1 MAKKATECVK
11 YADEMTSVAIVM
23 RTYERPVMLA
33 RAVASVQKQTFT
45 DWSIVIVNNGGVPD
59 HVDNVVAIARLASPT
74 SDINVLHLDERVG
87 MEEASNIALEASRS
101 EYFVI
106 HDDDDTWKPTFLER
120 SVAAMTTHREA
131 AAIVTGVTKI
141 HELSRGK
148 TLRPQVSEDF
158 YLTQERLSFEAMLG
172 NNTFPPI
179 AALFRQSL
187 LSTVGMFDAT
197 LPVLGDWEFNLRAV
211 TAGPFVFVPER
222 LANYHIR
229 TPDSDVATG
238 NSITV
243 GRDRHRATKMLLHER
258 WLTESTPDGA
268 NKGEAAKRAHEEFE
282 RHEAQLF
289 VANQPVH
296 RSFVVRQ
303 CGRVVRIV
311 RHPAVGFRGVVRRVR
326 RATGR

>member
-1 MAKKATECVK
+1 MRAN
-11 YADEMTSVAIVM
+11 YDDEMPLVTIVM

-33 RAVASVQKQTFT
+33 RALTSVQKQTFT
-45 DWSIVIVNNGGVPD
+45 DWSVVIVNNGGVPSR
-59 HVDNVVAIARLASPT
+59 VDEVVAVARLASPS
-74 SDINVLHLDERVG
+74 SDIHVLHLDDRVG
-87 MEEASNIALEASRS
+87 MEEASNIALQASSS

-106 HDDDDTWKPTFLER
+106 HDDDDTWKPAFLER
-120 SVAAMTTHREA
+120 TVAAMSTHRDA

-158 YLTQERLSFEAMLG
+158 YLTQERLTFDGMLG

-179 AALFRQSL
+179 AALFRRSL
-187 LSTVGMFDAT
+187 LNTVGMFDAT
-197 LPVLGDWEFNLRAV
+197 LPVLGDWEFNLRAI

-243 GRDRHRATKMLLHER
+243 GRDRHRETKVLLHER
-258 WLTESTPDGA
+258 WMSESTPDGT
-268 NKGEAAKRAHEEFE
+268 NKGEAAKSAHEEFE
-282 RHEAQLF
+282 RQEAQTL
-289 VANQPVH
+289 VAHQPVR

-303 CGRVVRIV
+303 GVRVLRVL
-311 RHPAVGFRGVVRRVR
+311 RHPSAGIRGAVRRLR
-326 RATGR
+326 RVTGR

>member
-1 MAKKATECVK
+1 MSLVTV
-11 YADEMTSVAIVM
+11 VM

-45 DWSIVIVNNGGVPD
+45 DWSVVIVNNGGVPSR
-59 HVDNVVAIARLASPT
+59 VDDVVAVARLASPS
-74 SDINVLHLDERVG
+74 SDIHVLHLEERVG
-87 MEEASNIALEASRS
+87 MEEASNIALQASSS
-101 EYFVI
+101 EYFAI
-106 HDDDDTWKPTFLER
+106 HDDDDTWKPAFLER
-120 SVAAMTTHREA
+120 SVAAMTSHRDA

-158 YLTQERLSFEAMLG
+158 YLTQERLTFEAMLG

-179 AALFRQSL
+179 AALFRRSL
-187 LSTVGMFDAT
+187 LNTVGMFDAT

-243 GRDRHRATKMLLHER
+243 GRDRHRETKALLHER
-258 WLTESTPDGA
+258 WMSESTPNGT
-268 NKGEAAKRAHEEFE
+268 NKGEAAKSAHEEFE
-282 RHEAQLF
+282 RQEAQAL
-289 VANQPVH
+289 VAHQPVRH
-296 RSFVVRQ
+296 SFVVRQ
-303 CGRVVRIV
+303 CVRVLRVVR
-311 RHPAVGFRGVVRRVR
+311 HPSAGFRGVVRRLR

>member
-1 MAKKATECVK
+1 MSLVTV
-11 YADEMTSVAIVM
+11 VM

-45 DWSIVIVNNGGVPD
+45 DWSLVIVNNGGVPSR
-59 HVDNVVAIARLASPT
+59 VDDVVAVARLASPS
-74 SDINVLHLDERVG
+74 SDIHVIHLDERVG
-87 MEEASNIALEASRS
+87 MEEASNIALQASSS
-101 EYFVI
+101 EYFAI
-106 HDDDDTWKPTFLER
+106 HDDDDTWKPAFLER
-120 SVAAMTTHREA
+120 SVAAMTTHRDA
-131 AAIVTGVTKI
+131 TAIVTGVTKI

-158 YLTQERLSFEAMLG
+158 YLTQERLTFDAMLG

-179 AALFRQSL
+179 AALFRRSL
-187 LSTVGMFDAT
+187 MNTVGMFDAT

-211 TAGPFVFVPER
+211 TAGPFVFVSER

-238 NSITV
+238 NSITI
-243 GRDRHRATKMLLHER
+243 GRDRHRETKMLLHER
-258 WLTESTPDGA
+258 WMSEATPDGA
-268 NKGEAAKRAHEEFE
+268 NKGEAAKSAHEEFE
-282 RHEAQLF
+282 RHEAQVL
-289 VANQPVH
+289 VANQPVR

-303 CGRVVRIV
+303 GGRVVRVV
-311 RHPAVGFRGVVRRVR
+311 RHPSIGIRGVIRRVR

>member
-1 MAKKATECVK
+1 
-11 YADEMTSVAIVM
+11 
-23 RTYERPVMLA
+23 MLA
-33 RAVASVQKQTFT
+33 RALTSVRKQTFT
-45 DWSIVIVNNGGVPD
+45 DWSLVVVNNGGVPAR
-59 HVDNVVAIARLASPT
+59 VDEVVAIAQLASPHI
-74 SDINVLHLDERVG
+74 DIHVLHLDERVG
-87 MEEASNIALEASRS
+87 MEEASNLALQSSSS

-120 SVAAMTTHREA
+120 TVAAMTTHRNA

-141 HELSRGK
+141 HELSRGA

-158 YLTQERLSFEAMLG
+158 YLTQDRLTFEAMLG

-179 AALFRQSL
+179 AALFRRSVL
-187 LSTVGMFDAT
+187 DVVGMFDAT

-243 GRDRHRATKMLLHER
+243 GRDRHRETKLLLHER
-258 WLTESTPDGA
+258 WMSESTPDGA
-268 NKGEAAKRAHEEFE
+268 NKGEAAKSAHMEFE
-282 RHEAQLF
+282 RHEAQ
-289 VANQPVH
+289 VPAMNQPVR

-303 CGRVVRIV
+303 CGRVVRVV
-311 RHPAVGFRGVVRRVR
+311 RHPSVGLRGVVRRVR
-326 RATGR
+326 RVTGR

>member
-1 MAKKATECVK
+1 MSLVTV
-11 YADEMTSVAIVM
+11 VM

-45 DWSIVIVNNGGVPD
+45 QWSLVIVNNGGVPAR
-59 HVDNVVAIARLASPT
+59 VDDVVAIARLGSPH
-74 SDINVLHLDERVG
+74 SDIHVLHLDDRVG
-87 MEEASNIALEASRS
+87 MEEASNIALQASTS
-101 EYFVI
+101 EFFVI

-120 SVAAMTTHREA
+120 TVAAMSTHRDA

-141 HELSRGK
+141 HELSRGT

-158 YLTQERLSFEAMLG
+158 YLTQERLTFDAMLG

-179 AALFRQSL
+179 AALFRRSL
-187 LSTVGMFDAT
+187 LNTVGMFDAT

-211 TAGPFVFVPER
+211 ATGPFVFVPER

-243 GRDRHRATKMLLHER
+243 GRDRHRETKLLLHER
-258 WLTESTPDGA
+258 WMSESTPGGA
-268 NKGEAAKRAHEEFE
+268 NKGEAAKSAHVEFE
-282 RHEAQLF
+282 RHEAQVLA
-289 VANQPVH
+289 ANQPV
-296 RSFVVRQ
+296 RRPFVVRQ
-303 CGRVVRIV
+303 CGRVVRVV
-311 RHPAVGFRGVVRRVR
+311 RHPSAGLRGVVRRVR

>member
-1 MAKKATECVK
+1 MSLVTV
-11 YADEMTSVAIVM
+11 VM

-33 RAVASVQKQTFT
+33 RALTSVQKQTFT
-45 DWSIVIVNNGGVPD
+45 DWSLVIVNNGGSPAL
-59 HVDNVVAIARLASPT
+59 VDDVVAIARLGSPGGN
-74 SDINVLHLDERVG
+74 IHVLHLEERVG
-87 MEEASNIALEASRS
+87 MEEASNIALQASTS

-120 SVAAMTTHREA
+120 TVAAMTTHRDA

-148 TLRPQVSEDF
+148 TLRPQLSEDF
-158 YLTQERLSFEAMLG
+158 YLTQERLTFDGMLG

-179 AALFRQSL
+179 AALFRRSL
-187 LSTVGMFDAT
+187 LNTVGMFDAT

-211 TAGPFVFVPER
+211 TAGPFVCVPER

-229 TPDSDVATG
+229 TPDSDTATG

-243 GRDRHRATKMLLHER
+243 GRDRHRETKALLHER
-258 WLTESTPDGA
+258 WMSESTPDGV
-268 NKGEAAKRAHEEFE
+268 NKGEAAKSAHVEFE
-282 RHEAQLF
+282 RQEAQAL
-289 VANQPVH
+289 VVHQPV
-296 RSFVVRQ
+296 RPSFVVRQ
-303 CGRVVRIV
+303 CGRVVRVV
-311 RHPAVGFRGVVRRVR
+311 RHPSAGLRGVVRRVR

>member
-1 MAKKATECVK
+1 MRAN
-11 YADEMTSVAIVM
+11 YDDEMPLVTIVM

-33 RAVASVQKQTFT
+33 RALTSVQKQTFT
-45 DWSIVIVNNGGVPD
+45 DWSVVIVNNGGVPSR
-59 HVDNVVAIARLASPT
+59 VDEVVAVARLASPS
-74 SDINVLHLDERVG
+74 SDIHVLHLDDRVG
-87 MEEASNIALEASRS
+87 MEEASNIALQASSS

-106 HDDDDTWKPTFLER
+106 HDDDDTWKPAFLER
-120 SVAAMTTHREA
+120 TVAAMSTHRDA

-148 TLRPQVSEDF
+148 TLRPQASEDF
-158 YLTQERLSFEAMLG
+158 YLTQERLTFDGMLG

-179 AALFRQSL
+179 AALFRRSL
-187 LSTVGMFDAT
+187 LNTVGMFDAT
-197 LPVLGDWEFNLRAV
+197 LPVLGDWEFNLRAI

-243 GRDRHRATKMLLHER
+243 GRDRHRETKVLLHER
-258 WLTESTPDGA
+258 WMSESTPDGT
-268 NKGEAAKRAHEEFE
+268 NKGEAAKSAHEEFE
-282 RHEAQLF
+282 RQEAQTL
-289 VANQPVH
+289 VAHQPVR

-303 CGRVVRIV
+303 GVRVLRVL
-311 RHPAVGFRGVVRRVR
+311 RHPSAGIRGAVRRLR
-326 RATGR
+326 RVTGR

>member
-1 MAKKATECVK
+1 
-11 YADEMTSVAIVM
+11 M

-33 RAVASVQKQTFT
+33 RALTSVQKQTFT
-45 DWSIVIVNNGGVPD
+45 DWSVVVVNNGGAPTP
-59 HVDNVVAIARLASPT
+59 VDDVVAIARLASPGT
-74 SDINVLHLDERVG
+74 NIHVLHLDDRVG
-87 MEEASNIALEASRS
+87 MEEASNIALQSSTS

-106 HDDDDTWKPTFLER
+106 HDDDDTWKPAFLER
-120 SVAAMTTHREA
+120 TVTAMTSHRDA

-158 YLTQERLSFEAMLG
+158 YLTQERLTFDAMLG

-179 AALFRQSL
+179 AALFRRSL
-187 LSTVGMFDAT
+187 LHNVGMFDAT

-229 TPDSDVATG
+229 TPESDVATG

-243 GRDRHRATKMLLHER
+243 GRDRHRETKVLLHER
-258 WLTESTPDGA
+258 WMSESTPDGV
-268 NKGEAAKRAHEEFE
+268 NKGEAAKSAHEEFE
-282 RHEAQLF
+282 RHEAQVLI
-289 VANQPVH
+289 ANQPVR
-296 RSFVVRQ
+296 RSFVARQ
-303 CGRVVRIV
+303 CGRVVRVV
-311 RHPAVGFRGVVRRVR
+311 RHPSAGFRGVVRRVR

>member
-1 MAKKATECVK
+1 MRAN
-11 YADEMTSVAIVM
+11 YDDEMPLVTIVM

-33 RAVASVQKQTFT
+33 RALTSVQKQTFT
-45 DWSIVIVNNGGVPD
+45 DWSVVIVNNGGVPSR
-59 HVDNVVAIARLASPT
+59 VDDVVAVARLASPS
-74 SDINVLHLDERVG
+74 SDIHVLHLDDRVG
-87 MEEASNIALEASRS
+87 MEEASNIALQASSS

-106 HDDDDTWKPTFLER
+106 HDDDDTWKPAFLER
-120 SVAAMTTHREA
+120 TVAAMSTHRDA

-148 TLRPQVSEDF
+148 TLRPQASEDF
-158 YLTQERLSFEAMLG
+158 YLTQERLTFDGMLG

-179 AALFRQSL
+179 AALFRRSL
-187 LSTVGMFDAT
+187 LNTVGMFDAT
-197 LPVLGDWEFNLRAV
+197 LPVLGDWEFNLRAI

-243 GRDRHRATKMLLHER
+243 GRDRHRETKVLLHER
-258 WLTESTPDGA
+258 WMSESTPDGT
-268 NKGEAAKRAHEEFE
+268 NKGEAAKSAHEEFE
-282 RHEAQLF
+282 RQEAQTL
-289 VANQPVH
+289 VAHQPVR
-296 RSFVVRQ
+296 RSFVVRL
-303 CGRVVRIV
+303 GVRVLRVL
-311 RHPAVGFRGVVRRVR
+311 RHPSAGFRGVVRRLR

>member
-1 MAKKATECVK
+1 MSLVTV
-11 YADEMTSVAIVM
+11 VM

-45 DWSIVIVNNGGVPD
+45 DWSVVIVNNGGVPAK
-59 HVDNVVAIARLASPT
+59 VDEVVAIARLASPS
-74 SDINVLHLDERVG
+74 SDIHVLHLEERVG
-87 MEEASNIALEASRS
+87 MEEASNIALQASSS
-101 EYFVI
+101 EYFAI
-106 HDDDDTWKPTFLER
+106 HDDDDTWKPAFLER
-120 SVAAMTTHREA
+120 TVAAMATHRDA

-141 HELSRGK
+141 HELSRGR

-158 YLTQERLSFEAMLG
+158 YLTQERLTFEAMLG

-179 AALFRQSL
+179 AALFRRSL
-187 LSTVGMFDAT
+187 LNTVGMFDAT

-211 TAGPFVFVPER
+211 TAGPFVFVAER

-229 TPDSDVATG
+229 TPESDVATG

-243 GRDRHRATKMLLHER
+243 GRDRHRETKTMLHER
-258 WLTESTPDGA
+258 WMTETTPDGA
-268 NKGEAAKRAHEEFE
+268 NKGEAAKSAHEEFE
-282 RHEAQLF
+282 RREAQALI
-289 VANQPVH
+289 ANQPVR

-303 CGRVVRIV
+303 CGRVVRVV
-311 RHPAVGFRGVVRRVR
+311 RHPSAGIRGIVRRVR

>member
-1 MAKKATECVK
+1 MGAN
-11 YADEMTSVAIVM
+11 YDDEMPLVTIVM

-33 RAVASVQKQTFT
+33 RALTSVQKQTFT
-45 DWSIVIVNNGGVPD
+45 DWSVVIVNNGGVPSR
-59 HVDNVVAIARLASPT
+59 VDDVVTVARLASPS
-74 SDINVLHLDERVG
+74 SDIHVLHLDDRVG
-87 MEEASNIALEASRS
+87 MEEASNIALQASSS

-106 HDDDDTWKPTFLER
+106 HDDDDTWKPAFLER
-120 SVAAMTTHREA
+120 TVAAMSTHHDA

-148 TLRPQVSEDF
+148 TLRPQASEDF
-158 YLTQERLSFEAMLG
+158 YLTQERLTFDGMLG

-179 AALFRQSL
+179 AALFRRSL
-187 LSTVGMFDAT
+187 LNTVGMFDAT
-197 LPVLGDWEFNLRAV
+197 LPVLGDWEFNLRAI

-243 GRDRHRATKMLLHER
+243 GRDRHRETKVLLHER
-258 WLTESTPDGA
+258 WMSESTPDGT
-268 NKGEAAKRAHEEFE
+268 NKGEAAKSAHEEFE
-282 RHEAQLF
+282 RQEAQTL
-289 VANQPVH
+289 VAHQPVR

-303 CGRVVRIV
+303 GVRVLRVL
-311 RHPAVGFRGVVRRVR
+311 RHPSAGIRGAVRRLR
-326 RATGR
+326 RVTGR